1 MVKNHTIEKH
11 RDLTKLQMNGAYEVK
26 ALELSKSMANTINKL
41 LDLPVGEKLENFYRP
56 EIHEPKIEELKKNL
70 EHMKEKERNWITNSA
85 FILLLICDVILN
97 TLRDE
102 RPNLM
107 DVLESRFHSY

>member
-1 MVKNHTIEKH
+1 
-11 RDLTKLQMNGAYEVK
+11 
-26 ALELSKSMANTINKL
+26 MASATNKL
-41 LDLPVGEKLENFYRP
+41 LDLPVGEKLENLYRP
-56 EIHEPKIEELKKNL
+56 EIYEPKIEELKKDL

-85 FILLLICDVILN
+85 FMLLLICDVILN

-102 RPNLM
+102 HSNLM

>member
-1 MVKNHTIEKH
+1 MIN
-11 RDLTKLQMNGAYEVK
+11 LQ
-26 ALELSKSMANTINKL
+26 ELSKTMASATNKL
-41 LDLPVGEKLENFYRP
+41 LDLPVGEKLENLYRP
-56 EIHEPKIEELKKNL
+56 EIYEPKIEELKKDL

-85 FILLLICDVILN
+85 FMLLLICDVILN

-102 RPNLM
+102 HPNLM

>member
-11 RDLTKLQMNGAYEVK
+11 RDLTKLQMNGTYEVK

-41 LDLPVGEKLENFYRP
+41 LDLPVGEKLENLYRP

-70 EHMKEKERNWITNSA
+70 EHMKEKKTG
-85 FILLLICDVILN
+85 LLIVHL
-97 TLRDE
+97 
-102 RPNLM
+102 
-107 DVLESRFHSY
+107 FYY